1 MFLGFVGTFRGPD
14 SVYEGCD
21 LAMNAKAETSG
32 SMDSLKWVVVV
43 LLVAAAVGGN
53 MYFSDLAVAYRVIGV
68 IVVTV
73 VALLVAVQ
81 TEQGGAFWQLAK
93 DARTEIRKVVW
104 PTRTEATQTTLV
116 VVAIVLIAALIL
128 WALDSILGWIVS
140 QFIG

>member
-1 MFLGFVGTFRGPD
+1 
-14 SVYEGCD
+14 
-21 LAMNAKAETSG
+21 MNAKAETSG
-32 SMDSLKWVVVV
+32 SMDSLKWAIVV
-43 LLVAAAVGGN
+43 LLIVAGVGGN
-53 MYFSDLAVAYRVIGV
+53 VYFADITLLYRVLAL
-68 IVVTV
+68 
-73 VALLVAVQ
+73 VALTAISLFIAVQ
-81 TEQGGAFWQLAK
+81 TEQGAAFWQLAK

>member
-1 MFLGFVGTFRGPD
+1 
-14 SVYEGCD
+14 
-21 LAMNAKAETSG
+21 MNAKAESAG
-32 SMDSLKWVVVV
+32 NMDSLKWILVV
-43 LLVAAAVGGN
+43 LLIAAGVAGN
-53 MYFSDLAVAYRVIGV
+53 SYFSDIALPYRVLALMV
-68 IVVTV
+68 MTV
-73 VALLVAVQ
+73 VSLFVAVQ
-81 TEQGGAFWQLAK
+81 TERGAEFWQLAK